1 MSEKDSI
8 AKPHRYGSHQ
18 REKNPPELRLSKPS
32 ALRQAR
38 ETKERFVEDVTS
50 KSRPES
56 QAEESCGK
64 SGPGRVVSVIVV
76 RLGVLKIFISFE
88 VFTQDSTCAPRVHFR
103 NKGLDDSS

>member
-1 MSEKDSI
+1 MPSPTDMAPI
-8 AKPHRYGSHQ
+8 
-18 REKNPPELRLSKPS
+18 REKKYPPEPRLSKPS

-38 ETKERFVEDVTS
+38 ETKECFVEEVTS

-76 RLGVLKIFISFE
+76 CLGIVKIFISFE
-88 VFTQDSTCAPRVHFR
+88 VFTQDSTYAPRVHFR